1 MENLRLRVKVT
12 LVSDQIRPEKLI
24 AQPAFEDFR
33 IIKDDITMVKLRETK
48 ITWNKPTQVG
58 FCVLELSKLL
68 MYRFHY
74 EHILPRYSSNAKLLF
89 TDTDSLC
96 CEIQTEDVYAD
107 MKQDL
112 DLYDTSDYP
121 QDHPN
126 YSAANCKIIGKFKDE
141 CNGVPPVE
149 FVGLRAKM
157 YSLLLPN
164 GKSKSTAKGIK
175 SSFAKRHVKHELYKK
190 CLLSSA
196 APLQPTTKLAAKTTS
211 CQPTHHKIRP
221 LPYDD
226 KLWLLSNSSDT
237 LAHGHYE
244 IAKERVTK

>member
-1 MENLRLRVKVT
+1 
-12 LVSDQIRPEKLI
+12 
-24 AQPAFEDFR
+24 
-33 IIKDDITMVKLRETK
+33 MVKLRETK

-74 EHILPRYSSNAKLLF
+74 EHILPRYGSNAKLLF

-96 CEIQTEDVYAD
+96 YEIQTEDVYAD

-175 SSFAKRHVKHELYKK
+175 SSFAKRHVKHELYQK
-190 CLLSSA
+190 CLFEQCSTTASYYQIGSKNHQLSTNQIKKSA
-196 APLQPTTKLAAKTTS
+196 LSPF
-211 CQPTHHKIRP
+211 
-221 LPYDD
+221 DD
-226 KLWLLSNSSDT
+226 KRWLLSNSSDT
-237 LAHGHYE
+237 LAHGHYK
-244 IAKERVTK
+244 IAKERVAK

>member
-1 MENLRLRVKVT
+1 LR
-12 LVSDQIRPEKLI
+12 LVSDQICAEKLI

-33 IIKDDITMVKLRETK
+33 IINDDISMVKLRQTK
-48 ITWNKPTQVG
+48 ITWNKPTQIG
-58 FCVLELSKLL
+58 FCILELSKLH
-68 MYRFHY
+68 MYKFHY
-74 EHILPRYSSNAKLLF
+74 EYILPRYGANAKLLF

-96 CEIQTEDVYAD
+96 YELTTPDFYAD
-107 MKQDL
+107 MKVDL

-126 YSAANCKIIGKFKDE
+126 YSAKNCKIIGKFKDE

-175 SSFAKRHVKHELYKK
+175 TSFAKKHIKHELYQK
-190 CLLSSA
+190 CLFEECRTCANYYQIGSKNHQLTTNQIKKSALS
-196 APLQPTTKLAAKTTS
+196 PF
-211 CQPTHHKIRP
+211 
-221 LPYDD
+221 
-226 KLWLLSNSSDT
+226 
-237 LAHGHYE
+237 
-244 IAKERVTK
+244 